1 MTSKVQAASKAHG
14 QHKGKQP
21 DGEDK
26 IKNDDGTRVGGR
38 NASKEGVGT
47 PIWGRNKRLRGKQ
60 GQAHFGNFKE
70 QPRSSFT
77 GPHKQE
83 Q

>member
-38 NASKEGVGT
+38 NASKVGVGT
-47 PIWGRNKRLRGKQ
+47 PIWGRNKRLRGK
-60 GQAHFGNFKE
+60 KE
-70 QPRSSFT
+70 QREGSENRPTEPGLLF
-77 GPHKQE
+77 GGE
-83 Q
+83 IL